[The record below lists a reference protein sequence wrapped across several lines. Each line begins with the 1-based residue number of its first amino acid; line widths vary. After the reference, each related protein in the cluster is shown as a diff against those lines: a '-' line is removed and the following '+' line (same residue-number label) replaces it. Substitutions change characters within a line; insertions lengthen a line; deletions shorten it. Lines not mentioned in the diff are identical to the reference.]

1 MTEGQDTEGL
11 GFDFHCPVGSL
22 ARIFRRSLSAFDG
35 QTGQYL
41 QADPARVAELQA
53 LHVKSVKPRLQCGI
67 TWRSRSEKNGLER
80 SMALQDLV
88 QALHQD
94 GLEFINLQYGDT
106 AAEVEAC
113 FQSLGIRVKSLSEVD
128 HFSDLEGLAAS
139 IACCDLV
146 ITVDNSTA
154 HLAGALGKK
163 TWVLLTHTPD
173 WRWMLDRED
182 SPWYAALQLYRQ
194 GADRRWGPVLERVN
208 QDLQKNLCSF
218 SLPSVQSPAT
228 S

>member
-1 MTEGQDTEGL
+1 
-11 GFDFHCPVGSL
+11 
-22 ARIFRRSLSAFDG
+22 
-35 QTGQYL
+35 
-41 QADPARVAELQA
+41 
-53 LHVKSVKPRLQCGI
+53 
-67 TWRSRSEKNGLER
+67 
-80 SMALQDLV
+80 
-88 QALHQD
+88 
-94 GLEFINLQYGDT
+94 
-106 AAEVEAC
+106 
-113 FQSLGIRVKSLSEVD
+113 
-128 HFSDLEGLAAS
+128 
-139 IACCDLV
+139 LV